1 MQMLLIWRRIIQT
14 PLGAPLGL
22 CILLQGILLAVVD
35 PLLPIV
41 VSDRIGLEK
50 SEVVL
55 FFLFLTLTAIGIGLL
70 TGYLSDGIVARYKL
84 VLVGGILL
92 TIGNIEIAAAR
103 ESVHAF
109 VSLPFLGALAVFFPQ
124 LFAAARLGIMADWE
138 PKAQIVGITAFR
150 TLYSFGYILGTA
162 LTSWLAQHADLQA
175 VFFFIGLAF
184 IPLTVLAVVVL
195 HRIEAEI
202 ARRAAPPPAH
212 DVDGQ
217 RAIALPV
224 SMMIIPLLGLVILK
238 AADNTRSVYLSL
250 VMFQL
255 FNDASIAPLM
265 FGITAAA
272 ELITMVLMGSLS
284 GRIGERVTIAVSA
297 LFGAIYF
304 IILSFSQSLPVLYG
318 VHLLYA
324 VFVAALQGV
333 AIAYVQNML
342 AHRTG
347 MGGSLYFAVL
357 NVGGLIGILAP
368 LLVTGYDQSVFLIAA
383 VLCLVG
389 AALLMFG
396 DRIRLQTPRFGGVR
410 GRSALNGGDLF

>member
-1 MQMLLIWRRIIQT
+1 
-14 PLGAPLGL
+14 LGAALGL

-35 PLLPIV
+35 PLLPLV
-41 VSDRIGLEK
+41 VSNRIGLDK

-55 FFLFLTLTAIGIGLL
+55 FFLFLTVTAIGIGLL

-92 TIGNIEIAAAR
+92 AIGNIEIAAATQPIHSFI
-103 ESVHAF
+103 SV
-109 VSLPFLGALAVFFPQ
+109 PFLGALAVFDPQ

-138 PKAQIVGITAFR
+138 PMAQVVGITAFR

-162 LTSWLAQHADLQA
+162 LTSWLAQNADLQA

-184 IPLTVLAVVVL
+184 ILLTILVVVVL
-195 HRIEAEI
+195 RRIEAEI
-202 ARRAAPPPAH
+202 ARRTVALPTSEPAR
-212 DVDGQ
+212 DVDGKQ
-217 RAIALPV
+217 TTILPFYA
-224 SMMIIPLLGLVILK
+224 MIIPLLGLVILK
-238 AADNTRSVYLSL
+238 AADNTRNVYLSL

-284 GRIGERVTIAVSA
+284 GRIGEKVTIAGGA

-304 IILSFSQSLPVLYG
+304 FVLSFSQSLPVLYS

-333 AIAYVQNML
+333 AMAYIQNMF

-347 MGGSLYFAVL
+347 MSGSLYFAVL
-357 NVGGLIGILAP
+357 NLGGLVGIFAP
-368 LLVTGYDQSVFLIAA
+368 LLVTGYDQSVFIISA
-383 VLCLVG
+383 VLCLAG
-389 AALLMFG
+389 AALVLFG
-396 DRIRLQTPRFGGVR
+396 DRILP
-410 GRSALNGGDLF
+410 RSAA

>member
-1 MQMLLIWRRIIQT
+1 
-14 PLGAPLGL
+14 
-22 CILLQGILLAVVD
+22 LQGILLAVVD

-55 FFLFLTLTAIGIGLL
+55 FFLFLTISAIGIGLL
-70 TGYLSDGIVARYKL
+70 SGYLSDGIVARYKL

-92 TIGNIEIAAAR
+92 AIGNIEIAAATQP
-103 ESVHAF
+103 VHTF
-109 VSLPFLGALAVFFPQ
+109 ISIPFLGALAVFFPQ

-138 PKAQIVGITAFR
+138 PKAQVVGITAFR
-150 TLYSFGYILGTA
+150 TLYSFGYIFGTA
-162 LTSWLAQHADLQA
+162 LTSWLAQNADLQA

-184 IPLTVLAVVVL
+184 ILLTILAVVVL
-195 HRIEAEI
+195 RRVEAEI
-202 ARRAAPPPAH
+202 ARRNAAPPTGDVEGKPAI
-212 DVDGQ
+212 VVPLY
-217 RAIALPV
+217 A
-224 SMMIIPLLGLVILK
+224 MIIPLLGLVILK
-238 AADNTRSVYLSL
+238 AADNTRNVYLSL

-272 ELITMVLMGSLS
+272 ELVTMVAMGSLS
-284 GRIGERVTIAVSA
+284 SRIGEKVTIAISA

-304 IILSFSQSLPVLYG
+304 FILSFSQSLPVLYS

-333 AIAYVQNML
+333 AIAYVQSML

-347 MGGSLYFAVL
+347 MGGALYFAVL
-357 NVGGLIGILAP
+357 NVGGLVGILAP

-383 VLCLVG
+383 VLCLAG

-396 DRIRLQTPRFGGVR
+396 DRIRRPDSDRSVR
-410 GRSALNGGDLF
+410 VS